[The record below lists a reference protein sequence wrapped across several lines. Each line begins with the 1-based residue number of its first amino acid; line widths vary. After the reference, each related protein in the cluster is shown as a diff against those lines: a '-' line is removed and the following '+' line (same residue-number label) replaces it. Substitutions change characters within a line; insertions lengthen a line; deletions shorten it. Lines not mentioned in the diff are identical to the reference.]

1 MKKIFAVS
9 FISVGYFLNAQS
21 ISNSPYAT
29 YGIGDVKYDNTIET
43 ASMGG
48 ISTAFISDF
57 TSSFNFANPANNSN
71 FELTS
76 IRLEATNENNY
87 FKTNYNDTKSTK
99 HSTYLSN
106 IALAFPLSPK
116 VKMGLSYQP
125 YSSKTYD
132 IQNTEK
138 RYEMIEGVDTF
149 TGYYTNRFKGSG
161 TLNTA
166 QAAVSYK
173 IDQNFAVGLRA
184 NLYFGNLYDLNEI
197 KSFGT
202 DGISDAEYINGYET
216 KNSIK
221 NFNFTLG
228 GSYQSLN
235 TRTDKKLTIGATATF
250 GNTSNMT
257 TDYVNSTYLYAD
269 AAESS
274 KILETVIDRKSTSSK
289 NLLPLQASLGVGYG
303 SENHWFLSGQ
313 LDYKKGED
321 ISYFG
326 KSFDFQDTY
335 RISAG
340 GWYLPNY
347 NNFRN
352 YFSRVIY
359 RYGAFYERG
368 NLKIDGN
375 SINKFGISAGVMLPF
390 KTSSITRMSGLELG
404 VEVGKR
410 GTLNNNLINQN
421 YINLR
426 VGFNFADRWF
436 RKNLY
441 N

>member
-48 ISTAFISDF
+48 ISTAYISDF
-57 TSSFNFANPANNSN
+57 TSNFNFANPANNSN

-76 IRLEATNENNY
+76 IKLEATNENNY

-116 VKMGLSYQP
+116 VKLGLSYQP
-125 YSSKTYD
+125 YSSKSYD
-132 IQNTEK
+132 IVNMSSDK
-138 RYEMIEGVDTF
+138 EGNLF
-149 TGYYTNRFKGSG
+149 SNRFSGSG

-184 NLYFGNLYDLNEI
+184 NLYFGNLYDLNELRTAD
-197 KSFGT
+197 K
-202 DGISDAEYINGYET
+202 DGNVSEFINGYET

-235 TRTDKKLTIGATATF
+235 TRTDRKLTIGATATF

-257 TDYVNSTYLYAD
+257 TDYVNSTYVYSD
-269 AAESS
+269 AANSV
-274 KILETVIDRKSTSSK
+274 KALETIIDQKSTSSK

-303 SENHWFLSGQ
+303 SENHWFVSGQ

-347 NNFRN
+347 NNFRS
-352 YFSRVIY
+352 YFSRVVY

-368 NLKIDGN
+368 NLKINGN
-375 SINKFGISAGVMLPF
+375 SINKFGISGGVMLPF

-404 VEVGKR
+404 LEIGKR
-410 GTLNNNLINQN
+410 GTLKNNLINQN
-421 YINLR
+421 FINLR

>member
-1 MKKIFAVS
+1 MKKIFVLS

-21 ISNSPYAT
+21 LSNSPYAT

-76 IRLEATNENNY
+76 IKLEATNENNY

-106 IALAFPLSPK
+106 ISLAFPISSK
-116 VKMGLSYQP
+116 VKMGISYQP
-125 YSSKTYD
+125 YSSKSYD
-132 IQNTEK
+132 ILHTETLSDGT
-138 RYEMIEGVDTF
+138 MVA
-149 TGYYTNRFKGSG
+149 NRFRGSG

-173 IDQNFAVGLRA
+173 INQEFAVGARA
-184 NLYFGNLYDLNEI
+184 NLYFGNLYDTNELT
-197 KSFGT
+197 F
-202 DGISDAEYINGYET
+202 SDAELVNGYET
-216 KNSIK
+216 RNSIK

-228 GSYQSLN
+228 GSYQHLN
-235 TRTDKKLTIGATATF
+235 TSTDRKLTIGATTTF

-257 TDYVNSTYLYAD
+257 TDYKNSTYYYSAGD
-269 AAESS
+269 VKNSES
-274 KILETVIDRKSTSSK
+274 VIDQKSTASK

-303 SENHWFLSGQ
+303 SENQWFLSAQ
-313 LDYKKGED
+313 LDYKKGET

-326 KSFDFQDTY
+326 STLDLQDSY

-352 YFSRVIY
+352 YFSRVVY
-359 RYGAFYERG
+359 RYGAFYEKG
-368 NLKIDGN
+368 NLKIAGN
-375 SINKFGISAGVMLPF
+375 NINKFGVSAGVLLPF
-390 KTSSITRMSGLELG
+390 KTSSITRMSGLEIG
-404 VEVGKR
+404 VELGKR
-410 GTLNNNLINQN
+410 GTLNDNLINQN
-421 YINLR
+421 YINFRL
-426 VGFNFADRWF
+426 GFNFADKWF
-436 RKNLY
+436 RKTLY